1 VVVFADLLN
10 KDFNVDPKFTL
21 TTYAKNGAVS
31 INNLRSLFVF
41 PVENAWLARSV
52 GSLYWFR
59 FDFRWLGVGF

>member
-31 INNLRSLFVF
+31 INNLRFSFFLW
-41 PVENAWLARSV
+41 NAWLARSV